1 MMPIDCD
8 TQYQYPQ
15 KPYVYV
21 CDKDA
26 VESFYHKQETYQSE
40 EGETIFIIA
49 RHGENES
56 NVAGTYD
63 GRTLNLPLTP
73 KGMAQGQ
80 SVGQKL
86 SEKVSHIDHVIITPM
101 IRTHQTAMKI
111 MEAFPSNQPVFVEDD
126 RFLERFVDKYEG
138 RPLKDY
144 EKINKTERKISSST
158 ELSFE
163 EKMKYVVEEGIESF
177 AAVWE
182 RVYASLQQNSAE
194 LKNKVVL
201 IITHSGTMRSIFWH
215 LTQELGFFVP
225 YDNFK
230 PDNGA
235 YIIVSAKNG
244 QYTLLDSDD
253 IQIIPPQR

>member
-1 MMPIDCD
+1 MTPIPCD
-8 TQYQYPQ
+8 TQYEYLQ

-21 CDKDA
+21 CDKDT
-26 VESFYHKQETYQSE
+26 VESFYHKQDTYETK

-63 GRTLNLPLTP
+63 GRTLNMPLTE
-73 KGMAQGQ
+73 KGLAQGI
-80 SVGQKL
+80 SIGQRL
-86 SEKVSHIDHVIITPM
+86 SEKVAHIDHVITTPM

-111 MEAFPSNQPVFVEDD
+111 MEAFADDQPVFIEDA
-126 RFLERFVDKYEG
+126 RFLERFVGKYEG
-138 RPLKDY
+138 RPLKEY
-144 EKINKTERKISSST
+144 ETINKTERKISSST
-158 ELSFE
+158 DRSFE

-177 AAVWE
+177 AAVWA
-182 RVYASLQQNSAE
+182 RVYASLQQNSTE

-201 IITHSGTMRSIFWH
+201 IVTHSGTMRSIYWH

-235 YIIVSAKNG
+235 YMIVSAKNG

-253 IQIIPPQR
+253 IQIIPQ